1 MARPRAG
8 KKRSRT
14 KPRKKKQHGKKNAL
28 HAETRTPTS
37 QEGPSAPCPVVTSFQ
52 ALLLE
57 FAPFFSQPTFEN
69 FCMVAGGWLLLKGR
83 HTITK
88 AVAISGL
95 VTLKHV
101 STYHRVFSRSR
112 WDWDSLGR
120 RLTQLYDAEVSPEQL
135 FETAVDDTL
144 ARKVGNYV
152 FGAAMHH
159 DAVRSTRKKA
169 VLSFGHNWVILSIV
183 IRFPF
188 APRKWFSVP
197 VLWRLFRTE
206 KDCAATGEPYRK
218 RAELALEMIELL
230 AKWLP
235 HRTISVVGDTAYG
248 GGSVLGHLPDN
259 VHLESP
265 LRMDAALYGPAPVSA
280 SGTRGRPRKKGE
292 RLPTPQEV
300 ADDNSIP
307 WRQCV
312 VYIYGSLVLTNVKQF
327 RALWYKAGGSR
338 LLNII
343 VIRDPSGRRWD
354 SAYYS
359 TDLQATAEEL
369 IERYARRWT
378 LEVTFRDV
386 KQHLGFEDS
395 PSRTEKAV
403 RRTAPL
409 ALFLYGLVVL
419 WFAKHGEAYERY
431 SRFFMPWYR
440 QKQESSFED
449 MLRALRFANWCE
461 AIFGEA
467 SLASLRKKIPPALL
481 ALLRAAA

>member
-1 MARPRAG
+1 MARPRSG

-14 KPRKKKQHGKKNAL
+14 KPRKKKQDGKKKAL
-28 HAETRTPTS
+28 RADARTPS
-37 QEGPSAPCPVVTSFQ
+37 PQGSPSVPCPVVASFG

-57 FAPFFSQPTFEN
+57 FAPCFTQPTFEN
-69 FCMVAGGWLLLKGR
+69 FCIVAGGWLLLKAR
-83 HTITK
+83 HTVTK
-88 AVAISGL
+88 AIAILGL
-95 VTLKHV
+95 VTLKHF
-101 STYHRVFSRSR
+101 STYHRLFSRSR
-112 WDWDSLGR
+112 WNWDSLGK
-120 RLTQLYDAEVSPEQL
+120 RLTQLYDTEVPPEQI
-135 FETAVDDTL
+135 FESAVDDTL
-144 ARKVGNYV
+144 ARKVGNHI

-169 VLSFGHNWVILSIV
+169 VLSFGHNWVVLSIV
-183 IRFPF
+183 IRFRF

-197 VLWRLFRTE
+197 VLWRLYRTE
-206 KDCAATGEPYRK
+206 KDCTAAGESYRK
-218 RAELALEMIELL
+218 RPELALEMIEVL

-248 GGSVLGHLPDN
+248 GRSVLRHLPDN

-265 LRMDAALYGPAPVSA
+265 LRMDGAIYSPAPVWTP
-280 SGTRGRPRKKGE
+280 GTPGRPRKKGE
-292 RLPTPQEV
+292 RLPTPQDV
-300 ADDNSIP
+300 ADDSSIP
-307 WRQCV
+307 WRQCL

-327 RALWYKAGGSR
+327 QALWYKAGGPR

-386 KQHLGFEDS
+386 KQYLGFEDS
-395 PSRTEKAV
+395 PSRTENAV
-403 RRTAPL
+403 TRTAPL

-431 SRFFMPWYR
+431 SRFFTPWYG
-440 QKQESSFED
+440 QKQEPSFLD
-449 MLRALRFANWCE
+449 MLRALRFANWCKVV
-461 AIFGEA
+461 FGEA
-467 SLASLRKKIPPALL
+467 SLASLRRKMPQALL
-481 ALLRAAA
+481 ALVKAAA